1 MSLVCNFFGGPGVGK
16 SSMAAGLFSRLKWKG
31 VNCEIASEYVKG
43 KVWENSLDVLND
55 QVYILGK
62 QHHAIFRLYDKVDV
76 VITDSPILLSIVYGQ
91 GNWGLHFEPLVHNL
105 FRRYRNLNYFLTRNK
120 PYQGAGRIQSYIQAM
135 TLDEKIR
142 ETLAE
147 YPYRTIPGDESSLDI
162 IADEIIAHVGRTL
175 P

>member
-1 MSLVCNFFGGPGVGK
+1 MTHVINLFAGPGAGK
-16 SSMAAGLFSRLKWKG
+16 STLAAGVFAELKWRG
-31 VNCEIASEYVKG
+31 IDCELAREYAKE
-43 KVWENSLDVLND
+43 KVWENSLDVLDD

-147 YPYRTIPGDESSLDI
+147 YPHQEIQGDESSLDI
-162 IADEIIAHVGRTL
+162 IAGDVIKHIRRN